1 MDGHHFFKN
10 CICVGG
16 ERPARISGS
25 GRSACTT
32 RAGSGA
38 PSASRVLPV
47 VAEPKAL
54 AVTRLCPPDALADMK
69 YSIYIFLLKKKKKY
83 NFEVLGTDACN
94 TRRLGAEVPGRSFG
108 LCWHII
114 LRVSEHQWGG
124 RGLSSPRAYLEL
136 KVPGHS

>member
-1 MDGHHFFKN
+1 M
-10 CICVGG
+10 GG

-47 VAEPKAL
+47 VTEPKAL

-69 YSIYIFLLKKKKKY
+69 YSIYIFLLKKKK
-83 NFEVLGTDACN
+83 
-94 TRRLGAEVPGRSFG
+94 S
-108 LCWHII
+108 II
-114 LRVSEHQWGG
+114 LRYLAQMLVICGAWGLKCRVG
-124 RGLSSPRAYLEL
+124 ALVCAGTSSCESLNTSGEAGASPLPEL
-136 KVPGHS
+136 TWS